1 MAGKGSRM
9 RPLGVS
15 KSQFD
20 ENWERIFNKKD
31 VAISEDLS
39 DNDLQELANQIAD
52 AETVIDDLAVQ
63 FKNKG

>member
-31 VAISEDLS
+31 KEEPKEEFISNSHGSHATLDDVA
-39 DNDLQELANQIAD
+39 
-52 AETVIDDLAVQ
+52 AE
-63 FKNKG
+63 FKNKE